1 MPDPSSEP
9 LNVLGDPLELC
20 CRDPMTGFYRDGHC
34 RTGAEDLGSHTVCAR
49 VTEAF
54 LKYTK
59 AHGNDLSTP
68 APQFGFPGLAPG
80 DQWCVCAGRWH
91 EAWMDG
97 VAPPVVLESTHEA
110 ALKSVPLEVLKQH
123 AWKGDVDEPA

>member
-1 MPDPSSEP
+1 MPDQ
-9 LNVLGDPLELC
+9 LNVLGGPLELC
-20 CRDPMTGFYRDGHC
+20 CRDPITGFFRDGHC
-34 RTGAEDLGSHTVCAR
+34 RTSAEDVGQHTVCAR

-54 LKYTK
+54 LTYTA

-68 APQFGFPGLAPG
+68 GPQVGFPGLSPG

-97 VAPPVVLESTHEA
+97 VAPPVVLESTHESA
-110 ALKSVPLEVLKQH
+110 VRTVPLEILRQH
-123 AWKGDVDEPA
+123 AWSGEAGETGEGS

>member
-1 MPDPSSEP
+1 MSDQR
-9 LNVLGDPLELC
+9 NVLGGPLEVCCLDPL
-20 CRDPMTGFYRDGHC
+20 TGFYRDGQC
-34 RTGAEDLGSHTVCAR
+34 RTGAEDLGAHTVCAR
-49 VTEAF
+49 VTDAF

-68 APQFGFPGLAPG
+68 APQYGFPGLKPG

-97 VAPPVVLESTHEA
+97 VAPPVVLESTHESA
-110 ALKSVPLEVLKQH
+110 VTTVPLEVLKQH